1 MWKDHN
7 FDPDWLD
14 KEIEEEKN
22 NKLIDLMTRVSKI
35 TGEIIDAT
43 NLYIADDGNLNGFII
58 GKDGKA
64 TVETIIAGGYNIQV
78 EHFRVLIKPR
88 K

>member
-1 MWKDHN
+1 MSLIYFSYQDQNNPKFSTEFINLEEQWKFKFGDGFFCMWKDHN

-35 TGEIIDAT
+35 TGSRE
-43 NLYIADDGNLNGFII
+43 
-58 GKDGKA
+58 
-64 TVETIIAGGYNIQV
+64 
-78 EHFRVLIKPR
+78 PP
-88 K
+88 